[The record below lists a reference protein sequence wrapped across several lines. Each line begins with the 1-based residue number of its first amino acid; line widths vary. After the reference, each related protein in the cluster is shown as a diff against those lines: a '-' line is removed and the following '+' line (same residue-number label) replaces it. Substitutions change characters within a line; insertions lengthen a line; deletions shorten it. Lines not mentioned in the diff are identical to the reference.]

1 MYCTKVY
8 SICSTNV
15 KQKTAFRVYYNI
27 DVYFMTNNKTLI
39 YSVRLTESQRAKLDS
54 KAKDLDMKPS
64 ELIRNHILKL
74 LEYGQTTAT
83 KN

>member
-1 MYCTKVY
+1 ME
-8 SICSTNV
+8 
-15 KQKTAFRVYYNI
+15 
-27 DVYFMTNNKTLI
+27 NNKTMI

-74 LEYGQTTAT
+74 LEYGQTTVT

>member
-1 MYCTKVY
+1 ME
-8 SICSTNV
+8 
-15 KQKTAFRVYYNI
+15 
-27 DVYFMTNNKTLI
+27 NNKTMI
-39 YSVRLTESQRAKLDS
+39 YSVRLTESQRQKLDR

-74 LEYGQTTAT
+74 LEYGQTTVT

>member
-1 MYCTKVY
+1 MYYRCGTEKRLRSY
-8 SICSTNV
+8 I
-15 KQKTAFRVYYNI
+15 NI
-27 DVYFMTNNKTLI
+27 DIYFMTNNKTLI

>member
-1 MYCTKVY
+1 ME
-8 SICSTNV
+8 
-15 KQKTAFRVYYNI
+15 
-27 DVYFMTNNKTLI
+27 NNKTLI
-39 YSVRLTESQRAKLDS
+39 YSVRLTESQRAKLDR

-74 LEYGQTTAT
+74 LEYGSYGQTTAT

>member
-1 MYCTKVY
+1 MC
-8 SICSTNV
+8 
-15 KQKTAFRVYYNI
+15 
-27 DVYFMTNNKTLI
+27 FMTNNKTMI
-39 YSVRLTESQRAKLDS
+39 YSVRLTEGQRAKLDR

-74 LEYGQTTAT
+74 LEYGQTAAA